1 MRNQIP
7 NRKRSEFPKKL
18 NAPKLP
24 DKHAGH
30 YCFIPVNYCNREGLN
45 HIFRRKR
52 IIQPE
57 SKQASGNKR
66 QQQAGNARRRRKKA
80 DILPNTCGKRTEPKP
95 LSPQTCFV
103 RFLPT
108 AIFNNPVFQFH
119 YPVADTCNILRTV
132 RNEQHRA
139 AAVFQSGDCIQYY
152 FC

>member
-7 NRKRSEFPKKL
+7 NRKHSEFPKKL
-18 NAPKLP
+18 NAPQLP

-45 HIFRRKR
+45 HIFRRKC

-103 RFLPT
+103 RFFIDCHLQQPRLSVSLPCRRH
-108 AIFNNPVFQFH
+108 VQ
-119 YPVADTCNILRTV
+119 YPPHGAK
-132 RNEQHRA
+132 RA
-139 AAVFQSGDCIQYY
+139 APRSRRFSER
-152 FC
+152 

>member
-18 NAPKLP
+18 NAPQLP

-66 QQQAGNARRRRKKA
+66 QQQAGNARRRRKRQISFRTHA
-80 DILPNTCGKRTEPKP
+80 ANERSRNHFRPNPA
-95 LSPQTCFV
+95 LFV
-103 RFLPT
+103 FLPT
-108 AIFNNPVFQFH
+108 AIFNDPVFQFH
-119 YPVADTCNILRTV
+119 HPVADTCNILRTV